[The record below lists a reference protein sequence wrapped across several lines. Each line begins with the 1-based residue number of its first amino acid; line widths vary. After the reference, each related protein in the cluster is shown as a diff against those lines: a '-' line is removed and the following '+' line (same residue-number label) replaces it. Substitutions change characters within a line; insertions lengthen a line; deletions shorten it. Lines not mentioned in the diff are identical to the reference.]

1 MSGIA
6 TFLKNAAKVNA
17 QSLLIDV
24 LKQEEVQALIVELNT
39 FGQLFD
45 EGVDGE
51 GRKLSD
57 IRQPYA
63 FSTTQRK
70 RRQGLPTDRVTLFE
84 TGKFYESF
92 FVNILEN
99 GDIEINATTEFAANY
114 DIRDSYGEELL
125 GLTEESLSKIVDF
138 ISPLF
143 VEAFQAA
150 IFRGV

>member
-1 MSGIA
+1 MSGIE
-6 TFLKNAAKVNA
+6 TFLNNAKKVNA
-17 QSLLIDV
+17 QELLIDV
-24 LKQEEVQALIVELNT
+24 LKLEEVQALIVELNT
-39 FGQLFD
+39 FGQLFE

-51 GRKLSD
+51 GKKLAD

-63 FSTTQRK
+63 FSTAQRK
-70 RRQGLPTDRVTLFE
+70 RREGLPSDRVTLFD
-84 TGKFYESF
+84 TGRFYESF

-114 DIRDSYGEELL
+114 DIRDSYGKEIL

-138 ISPLF
+138 ITPLF
-143 VEAFQAA
+143 IEAFESA